1 MWCGPRGFHGI
12 ASDLSGSSAR
22 KLILRAVWLRCPYC
36 HSQLCPDRA
45 IGDDC
50 RVDCGREPHDID
62 ECAQRIH
69 GAVCG
74 CATGVDN
81 HTRLLTVLRVPPGRG
96 VQLRLG

>member
-1 MWCGPRGFHGI
+1 MTMTRRRDHYLE
-12 ASDLSGSSAR
+12 DLDAT
-22 KLILRAVWLRCPYC
+22 RCPYC
-36 HSQLCPDRA
+36 RSQLCLDRA

-81 HTRLLTVLRVPPGRG
+81 HTRLLTVLRVPPGRA